1 MVRKLR
7 EGRIITKIPL
17 QEKFLYASL
26 EELSE
31 MTAKPG
37 PDMRDFLEDVF
48 SRMQFGENANDTG
61 RQEPQKPLQYEKMF
75 PELFLY

>member
-1 MVRKLR
+1 
-7 EGRIITKIPL
+7 
-17 QEKFLYASL
+17 
-26 EELSE
+26 

-48 SRMQFGENANDTG
+48 SRMQFGENANDNG
-61 RQEPQKPLQYEKMF
+61 RQEPPQAPLQYEKMF

>member
-1 MVRKLR
+1 MKNSSQ
-7 EGRIITKIPL
+7 

-37 PDMRDFLEDVF
+37 PDMRDFLEDIF
-48 SRMQFGENANDTG
+48 SRMQFGENVNDGGG
-61 RQEPQKPLQYEKMF
+61 RQEPQAPLQYDKMF